1 MFSFPVRSTERMILA
16 EPTTLQQEQVYSNK
30 SNRFTVNMV
39 DKSNRFTVNVV
50 DKSNRF
56 TVT

>member
-30 SNRFTVNMV
+30 SNMSTVNKVYKSYMSTVNKV
-39 DKSNRFTVNVV
+39 DKSNMFTVN
-50 DKSNRF
+50 
-56 TVT
+56 